1 MSTSLL
7 KVMIDAALRPTKDRL
22 LQPLVR
28 STVGAV
34 HPLVFTAASLGLTI
48 AAAVAAAVGEPL
60 VAVLAWLLG
69 RVADGL
75 DGAVARARNRA
86 TDFGGLLDVVGDTI
100 GYAAIPL
107 GIAVGLDTRAGWV
120 VVAVLLATFY
130 VNAISWTYLS
140 ALLEKRA
147 RDAATPTSVV
157 MPRGLIEGTETIVIF
172 AVALAVPT
180 AAIWVLGAMAVL
192 VAVTALERVI
202 VARRWLAP

>member
-1 MSTSLL
+1 
-7 KVMIDAALRPTKDRL
+7 MIDAALRPTKDRL

-28 STVGAV
+28 SALGVV
-34 HPLVFTAASLGLTI
+34 HPLVFTAASLTLTL
-48 AAAVAAAVGEPL
+48 AAAVAAAIGQPL

-75 DGAVARARNRA
+75 DGAVARARDRT

-107 GIAVGLDTRAGWV
+107 GIAVGIDSRAVWV

-130 VNAISWTYLS
+130 INAISWTYLS
-140 ALLEKRA
+140 ALLEKRS
-147 RDAATPTSVV
+147 RDKSTPTSVV
-157 MPRGLIEGTETIVIF
+157 MPRGLIEGAETIVIF
-172 AVALAVPT
+172 AIALALPAT
-180 AAIWVLGAMAVL
+180 AIWVLGTMAAL

-202 VARRWLAP
+202 VARRWLVP